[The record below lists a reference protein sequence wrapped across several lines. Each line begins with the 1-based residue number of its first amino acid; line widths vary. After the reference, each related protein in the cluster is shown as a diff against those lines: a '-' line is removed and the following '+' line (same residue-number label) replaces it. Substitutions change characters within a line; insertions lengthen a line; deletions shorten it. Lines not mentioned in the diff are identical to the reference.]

1 MQNLGLGEMGRE
13 GLGEKPEKSTQK
25 KSSSRV
31 RRPRCGRGVD
41 GPWVQRSPS
50 YVQWC

>member
-25 KSSSRV
+25 NLPV
-31 RRPRCGRGVD
+31 G
-41 GPWVQRSPS
+41 
-50 YVQWC
+50 